1 MSQFIL
7 NFTSRSENI
16 RYFVA
21 FHKLSHQ
28 SQQLGSE
35 DQIHQ
40 TQKARSYSEGTA
52 VVEDPG
58 NSNNHP
64 QNIHQREAKGQM
76 AQRQLLHSN
85 PRAKSNDS
93 QVSLWPPQSVSL
105 VLH

>member
-1 MSQFIL
+1 MSQLIL

-28 SQQLGSE
+28 SHSWVPKIRFTKPRRQE
-35 DQIHQ
+35 A
-40 TQKARSYSEGTA
+40 TQRAGTA

-64 QNIHQREAKGQM
+64 QNIHQ
-76 AQRQLLHSN
+76 
-85 PRAKSNDS
+85 
-93 QVSLWPPQSVSL
+93 
-105 VLH
+105 